1 MVQEVDCIV
10 IGAGVVGIAI
20 ARQLALAKQGVVV
33 LEAADA
39 VGTGTSSRSSEV
51 IHAGLYY
58 PKHSQK
64 ASLCVR
70 GRRLLYQYCQEKH
83 VPHKETGKLIVATA
97 PEEVPMLHDLHARAV
112 ANSAGTVEFLSAA
125 EAQRMEPAL
134 RCSGALHV
142 HATGIVDSRA
152 LMLALQ
158 ADAEAAGATFVLR
171 TPFRSGRAMGTRFEV
186 QAGIGKAPTILRSN
200 CLVNAAGLNAQS
212 VAERITRMQPSL
224 VPKRYLNKGVYFA
237 LGGAAPFSRLVYPT
251 PRADGL
257 GIHFTL
263 DMAGKGRFGPDDAW
277 VDEVD
282 YSVDPAR
289 AKDFYAAVRRY
300 YPDLKDGTLKPA
312 FAGIRPKIQAPGA
325 PAADFVIQG
334 RAQHGIRGLVNLFGI
349 ESPGLTAALAIA
361 GEVVTMVK

>member
-1 MVQEVDCIV
+1 M
-10 IGAGVVGIAI
+10 GIAV
-20 ARQLALAKQGVVV
+20 ARQLALAKQEVVV

-51 IHAGLYY
+51 VHAGLYY
-58 PKHSQK
+58 PKNSQK
-64 ASLCVR
+64 AALCVR
-70 GRRLLYQYCQEKH
+70 GRRLLYQYCKDKH

-97 PEEVPMLHDLHARAV
+97 PEEVPILHDLHARAV
-112 ANSAGTVEFLSAA
+112 ANGAGTVEFLSAA
-125 EAQRMEPAL
+125 EAQRLEPAL

-142 HATGIVDSRA
+142 HATSIVASRA

-171 TPFRSGRAMGTRFEV
+171 TPFRSGRAMGAKFEV
-186 QAGIGKAPTILRSN
+186 QAGVGKVPTILRST

-212 VAERITRMQPSL
+212 VAERITRMQASL

-263 DMAGKGRFGPDDAW
+263 DMAGKGRVGPDDAW
-277 VDEVD
+277 VDAVD

-289 AKDFYAAVRRY
+289 AKDFYTAVRRY

-361 GEVVTMVK
+361 GEVATMVK